1 MNHITTSE
9 SSRPTSDE
17 LVESPDLA
25 DFDSSER
32 RGLADLDI
40 TNLAEALRQDQEFIR
55 LSRNL
60 TARLRIRVGLDSL
73 LLSFQEGELT
83 SVTTLDTGF
92 DSTHIV
98 VDMPESAW
106 EEMMQ
111 PVPRPFYQD
120 FWSAKFHHGVR
131 IEGDIDLM
139 SAYYGAIR
147 RIGQLA
153 RTQFSRRCPA

>member
-1 MNHITTSE
+1 MKHATPNKTSYLTTN
-9 SSRPTSDE
+9 D
-17 LVESPDLA
+17 LNQSPEASAFDTAERDLA
-25 DFDSSER
+25 
-32 RGLADLDI
+32 GLDI
-40 TNLAEALRQDQEFIR
+40 SNLTDALRRDQEFIR

-60 TARLRIRVGLDSL
+60 TARLRIRVGVRSL
-73 LLSFQEGELT
+73 LFTFHDGELA

-98 VDMPESAW
+98 VDVPEPVW
-106 EEMMQ
+106 EEMMRAE
-111 PVPRPFYQD
+111 PRPFYQD

-131 IEGDIDLM
+131 IEGDFDLM

-153 RTQFSRRCPA
+153 RAQVSGRHAA